1 MTTPIYRV
9 PRRRVKPRS
18 VIEITFHTVEGD
30 GAHAG
35 VNLLSTSGVESI
47 EGRRDRE
54 GASEGSADPG
64 PAPEVTMA
72 TFVAA
77 MDTPCPLCGSPVLS
91 FGRDGRVLSE
101 DIHAIPLHRHRG
113 SEGYT
118 LCDDCAVL
126 ALLPMDLTVN

>member
-9 PRRRVKPRS
+9 PRGCVKPRG
-18 VIEITFHTVEGD
+18 VIEITFHTAEGD
-30 GAHAG
+30 GAHAA
-35 VNLLSTSGVESI
+35 VNLSGGSGVESI

-54 GASEGSADPG
+54 GATEGSADPG
-64 PAPEVTMA
+64 PAREVTMA

-91 FGRDGRVLSE
+91 FGRNGRVLAE

-126 ALLPMDLTVN
+126 ALLPTDLTVN